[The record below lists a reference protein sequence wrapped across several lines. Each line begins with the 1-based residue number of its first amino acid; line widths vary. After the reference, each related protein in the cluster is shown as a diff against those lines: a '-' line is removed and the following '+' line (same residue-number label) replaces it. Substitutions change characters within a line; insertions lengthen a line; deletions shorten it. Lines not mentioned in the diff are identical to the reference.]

1 MKQFYNISKIWAS
14 LKKKKKKKTGAFFL
28 NVKDKQ
34 IKIDTEGTPPLIQV

>member
-14 LKKKKKKKTGAFFL
+14 LKKKKKKTGAFFL